1 MKETTRDSLAGRWE
15 HDYGGNPETIADT
28 QASRDA
34 RRAPPLSCELFRSAG
49 LAGEA
54 RPAGGG
60 SGPGQGTRPSE
71 GPAAAGISPRFRP
84 RG

>member
-15 HDYGGNPETIADT
+15 YRRGNPETIAET
-28 QASRDA
+28 QAGRDA
-34 RRAPPLSCELFRSAG
+34 RRTPPLSCELFRSAG
-49 LAGEA
+49 LAGDA

-60 SGPGQGTRPSE
+60 SGPAPGAQLGERS
-71 GPAAAGISPRFRP
+71 AAEAISPRFRL